1 MNPARPILCFCL
13 CFFAIAATAPRAHG
27 QPAPTAPLP
36 YMRLGTNDANVVQLE
51 IAARKFTPAQGTGS
65 VIWLTAVSHIG
76 ETNYYQALQKHL
88 DSQALVLFEGIGG
101 EAMKRTRHAGTN
113 IPSAT
118 ATQGTNSTTRANKSE
133 LSTLQTVMAR
143 SLDLVFQLDVI
154 DYDRVH
160 FRNSDIS
167 VAELQKLV
175 RGTNAVTT
183 VSPSA
188 PAKGRP
194 ADDELQKLLKMM
206 DGASAQGALFQSLFQ
221 FIGANPRLQAVAK
234 LTLIEILGSL
244 RGDLAQARGLPLEMK
259 RLFRILIDKRNEA
272 VLADLRA
279 ELARP
284 APAKTIALFYGAA
297 HMDDFERQL
306 RALGYRPTDEL
317 WLPAF
322 TLDLE
327 KSGVTAF
334 ELGLV
339 RGMVRMQMQKMF
351 PAEETPARE

>member
-1 MNPARPILCFCL
+1 MNPVRPILYLCFCL
-13 CFFAIAATAPRAHG
+13 FAVTATAPRAHG
-27 QPAPTAPLP
+27 QTTPTAPLP
-36 YMRLGTNDANVVQLE
+36 YMRLGTNDASVVQLE

-88 DSQALVLFEGIGG
+88 DSQGLVLFEGIGG
-101 EAMKRTRHAGTN
+101 EAMKRPRRAATN
-113 IPSAT
+113 IPPAT
-118 ATQGTNSTTRANKSE
+118 ATHGTNAATSAKKSE
-133 LSTLQTVMAR
+133 LSTLQTSMAR
-143 SLDLVFQLDVI
+143 SLGLIFQLDMI

-175 RGTNAVTT
+175 RGTNTVTT
-183 VSPSA
+183 PSTNV

-244 RGDLAQARGLPLEMK
+244 RGDVSQARGLPLEMK

-272 VLADLRA
+272 VLADLRT

-284 APAKTIALFYGAA
+284 VPAKTIALFYGAA

-351 PAEETPARE
+351 PDDEAPARE